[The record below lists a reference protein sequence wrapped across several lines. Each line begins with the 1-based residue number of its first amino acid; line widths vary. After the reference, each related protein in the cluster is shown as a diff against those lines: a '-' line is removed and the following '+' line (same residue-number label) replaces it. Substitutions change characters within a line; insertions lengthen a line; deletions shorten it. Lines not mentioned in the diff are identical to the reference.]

1 PRLEPAGWRTFLAW
15 SERVT
20 ISPLNSLLPIFFK
33 RHLMATWK
41 RRYSTVP
48 IAKWQQKANLI
59 GKETNRLSAAAARDD
74 LNQMDY
80 LDDAIIEALSD
91 FDGWVQQQIDRA
103 RGK

>member
-1 PRLEPAGWRTFLAW
+1 
-15 SERVT
+15 
-20 ISPLNSLLPIFFK
+20 
-33 RHLMATWK
+33 M
-41 RRYSTVP
+41 P